1 MASVQK
7 RGNSWLLVVEA
18 GIGPDEKRIKRTR
31 TIKAD
36 GIGKPVRN
44 SLNSKLKW
52 RLGNILPQI
61 R

>member
-31 TIKAD
+31 TIKAV
-36 GIGKPVRN
+36 GSGSP
-44 SLNSKLKW
+44 
-52 RLGNILPQI
+52 
-61 R
+61 